1 MKLLVKQMMSNSEG
15 DLKQLILA
23 LVENQKKTKIQWL
36 ATIVSVTEEE
46 IIKIAPELE
55 LLIENEF
62 VINPHSK
69 SKPKDLSK
77 VEYDNLNPKPAPTF
91 CEAKKK

>member
-1 MKLLVKQMMSNSEG
+1 MSNFED
-15 DLKQLILA
+15 DLKQRILA
-23 LVENQKKTKIQWL
+23 LVENQKRTKIQWL

-46 IIKIAPELE
+46 IIKIVSELD
-55 LLIENEF
+55 LLIEEEF

-69 SKPKDLSK
+69 SQSKELSIA
-77 VEYDNLNPKPAPTF
+77 EYDRLNPKPAPTF

>member
-1 MKLLVKQMMSNSEG
+1 MSNSEN
-15 DLKQLILA
+15 DLKQRILA

-36 ATIVSVTEEE
+36 ATIISISEEE
-46 IIKIAPELE
+46 IIKIVSELD
-55 LLIENEF
+55 LLIEEEF

-69 SKPKDLSK
+69 SQSKELSIA
-77 VEYDNLNPKPAPTF
+77 EYDRLNPKPAPSF